1 MTKPLPCIDA
11 EQFAEKVISKDQQPL
26 VNKWNNYLYPNHFK
40 VQDSVGIRNTL
51 GKALIEE
58 HGYSLFKINNAA

>member
-1 MTKPLPCIDA
+1 MVYQLKNNNETI
-11 EQFAEKVISKDQQPL
+11 KVEEI
-26 VNKWNNYLYPNHFK
+26 YPNHFK
-40 VQDSVGIRNTL
+40 MQDSVGIRNAL

>member
-1 MTKPLPCIDA
+1 M
-11 EQFAEKVISKDQQPL
+11 EKILKQHSFKAVRQKI
-26 VNKWNNYLYPNHFK
+26 LYPNHFK
-40 VQDSVGIRNTL
+40 MQDSVGIRNAL